1 MKLNQDDT
9 KKLLE
14 ILYKGLEIIK
24 KEENTGDIKEKL
36 KWLNSIN
43 LKIEIL
49 GYYVDTDSKDVTML
63 DISEYLDTVI
73 SDLEENK
80 FNDYIYNTLFND
92 LEILLS
98 Q

>member
-1 MKLNQDDT
+1 MKLNQQDT

-24 KEENTGDIKEKL
+24 KEKNTGDIKEKL

-80 FNDYIYNTLFND
+80 FNDSIYNILFND
-92 LEILLS
+92 LKILLNE
-98 Q
+98 

>member
-1 MKLNQDDT
+1 MKLNKDDV

-63 DISEYLDTVI
+63 DISEYLDTIV
-73 SDLEENK
+73 SDLEDNK
-80 FNDYIYNTLFND
+80 FNDAIYNTLFDD
-92 LEILLS
+92 LETLLNE
-98 Q
+98 

>member
-1 MKLNQDDT
+1 MKLNQQDT

-24 KEENTGDIKEKL
+24 KEKNTGDIKEKL

-80 FNDYIYNTLFND
+80 FNDFIYNILFND
-92 LEILLS
+92 LKILLNE
-98 Q
+98 

>member
-14 ILYKGLEIIK
+14 ILYKGLKIIK
-24 KEENTGDIKEKL
+24 KEKNTGDIKEKL

-92 LEILLS
+92 LEILLNE
-98 Q
+98 

>member
-49 GYYVDTDSKDVTML
+49 GYYVDTGSKDVTML

>member
-92 LEILLS
+92 LEILLNE
-98 Q
+98 

>member
-1 MKLNQDDT
+1 MKLNQQDT

-14 ILYKGLEIIK
+14 ILYKGLKIIK
-24 KEENTGDIKEKL
+24 KEKNTGDIKEKL

-80 FNDYIYNTLFND
+80 FNDYIYNILFND
-92 LEILLS
+92 LEILLNE
-98 Q
+98 

>member
-1 MKLNQDDT
+1 MKLNQQDT

-92 LEILLS
+92 LEILLNE
-98 Q
+98 

>member
-49 GYYVDTDSKDVTML
+49 GYYVDTDFKDVTML

>member
-1 MKLNQDDT
+1 MIQ

>member
-14 ILYKGLEIIK
+14 ILYKGLKIIK
-24 KEENTGDIKEKL
+24 KEKNTGDIKEKL